1 MWSHWNLYNTRRSQ
15 EMTCSQVYLRKEKI
29 QDRISQ
35 GKAPYSVFL
44 HFLERDQNMLEAVPD
59 ALSPPAV
66 TPALQRAVCSFPTC
80 QLQREP
86 IPKKLDGGH
95 QIF

>member
-1 MWSHWNLYNTRRSQ
+1 MRRSQ
-15 EMTCSQVYLRKEKI
+15 EMTCSQVHLRKEKI
-29 QDRISQ
+29 QDRIIQ

-44 HFLERDQNMLEAVPD
+44 HFLERDQNMLEAVPE

-66 TPALQRAVCSFPTC
+66 TSSCISSFPTC

-86 IPKKLDGGH
+86 VPKKLDGGH